1 MKNNKFLLLSLNQ
14 KESKA
19 VAQTLSNDTSRKI
32 LDYLTEKQESSASEL
47 SKNLNIPLPTIDYNL
62 KQLVKTN
69 LVESKE
75 FLWSKKGREIDLYRL
90 AKKLVIIAPKS
101 TSLKEIKNLLPVG
114 IIAVAAAFFIKFY
127 EQAKEVLVMK
137 AGYADSAQQLIEGTP
152 ATVEDFEVVMNTIP
166 ILSQNWLWF
175 LYGALFVII
184 LIIIFA
190 LIKRLRK

>member
-1 MKNNKFLLLSLNQ
+1 MVKNNKFLLLSLNQ
-14 KESKA
+14 KESKSL
-19 VAQTLSNDTSRKI
+19 AQTLSNDTSRKI
-32 LDYLTEKQESSASEL
+32 LDYLTEKQEASASEL

-62 KQLVKTN
+62 KQLVKAK

-101 TSLKEIKNLLPVG
+101 TSLKEIKNLLPIG
-114 IIAVAAAFFIKFY
+114 IIAVAAAFFIKFINRSMMVGS
-127 EQAKEVLVMK
+127 EVLTH
-137 AGYADSAQQLIEGTP
+137 GTP
-152 ATVEDFEVVMNTIP
+152 ASLVGPPKDFEVIHTVP
-166 ILSQNWLWF
+166 VLSQNWLWF

-190 LIKRLRK
+190 LIKKLKRKK